1 MYAPAPEWNKKTG
14 FARPSYPAVPAD
26 KSQPPLTL
34 WTQDP
39 ASYRTD
45 CCLGR
50 RLTPER
56 DPHWSN
62 WVSMSYQCGKA
73 ISTEIATSAAT
84 AATAI
89 ATGGLCTGCEA
100 NKTKY
105 EAPYKT
111 RPPWHGLITE
121 PPPADT
127 VIFWQQPGGSIGYRN
142 HPTKKTMP
150 KWCPDGYKMSA
161 PVASVAS
168 VAAASVATASV
179 TASVA
184 ANEGQLKL
192 IDGELR
198 MVKNG
203 NVYEYDETADT
214 VGAFVGRLTAEGTID
229 VYAEEVEP
237 EPEPEPKPASA
248 LSLLAAAM
256 ARAKQDAEELSALR
270 ASTTSTASLTAT
282 VAALRAENAALKA
295 KLDTVK
301 ALFTA

>member
-1 MYAPAPEWNKKTG
+1 MYAPATPWNKKTG

-39 ASYRTD
+39 VTYRTD

-62 WVSMSYQCGKA
+62 WVSMSYQCGKPTVA
-73 ISTEIATSAAT
+73 
-84 AATAI
+84 
-89 ATGGLCTGCEA
+89 GGLCTGCEA

-121 PPPADT
+121 APPADT

-161 PVASVAS
+161 PVTAPVTSASLPVAS
-168 VAAASVATASV
+168 LPVASADVS
-179 TASVA
+179 
-184 ANEGQLKL
+184 EGQLKL
-192 IDGELR
+192 IEGFL
-198 MVKNG
+198 VKVING
-203 NVYEYDETADT
+203 NVYEYDELAEKAGD
-214 VGAFVGRLTAEGTID
+214 FMGRLTAEETID
-229 VYAEEVEP
+229 TDAEELVP
-237 EPEPEPKPASA
+237 EAAEKPTASA

-256 ARAKQDAEELSALR
+256 ARAQQDAEELSALR
-270 ASTTSTASLTAT
+270 ASTMSTVSLTAT